1 MQIIKSLGIYCGS
14 SEPADNQFKSEIIKI
29 GELLARHKIK
39 LIYGGGESGLM
50 GAVSNSV
57 YKNGGEVEGFITEHL
72 VNIEK
77 VNKNIPSVKIVKTMH
92 ERKINLFNRSDAFLI
107 FPGGIGTL
115 EEFFEVLSWKQLNMH
130 SKKIG
135 IYNFKN
141 YWCGLDKLI
150 EHIIDYKFAGKNMKQ
165 AYKVIIDIKEL
176 SEFLD
181 LNAKN

>member
-1 MQIIKSLGIYCGS
+1 
-14 SEPADNQFKSEIIKI
+14 
-29 GELLARHKIK
+29 
-39 LIYGGGESGLM
+39 
-50 GAVSNSV
+50 
-57 YKNGGEVEGFITEHL
+57 
-72 VNIEK
+72 
-77 VNKNIPSVKIVKTMH
+77 MH

-141 YWCGLDKLI
+141 YWCELDKLI
-150 EHIIDYKFAGKNMKQ
+150 EHIIDYKFAGENMKQ
-165 AYKVIIDIKEL
+165 AYKVIMDIKEL